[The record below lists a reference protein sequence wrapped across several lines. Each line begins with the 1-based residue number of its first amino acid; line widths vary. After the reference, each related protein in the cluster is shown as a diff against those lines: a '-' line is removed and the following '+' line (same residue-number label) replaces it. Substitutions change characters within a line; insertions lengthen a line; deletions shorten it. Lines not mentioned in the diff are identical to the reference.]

1 MASSLRCCCLTDPG
15 VQVFAWRKEQ
25 EGKDV
30 AEPYIISKYIENPM
44 LVGGRKF
51 DMRLYVL
58 VNSFAPLQIYMYR

>member
-1 MASSLRCCCLTDPG
+1 M
-15 VQVFAWRKEQ
+15 QVFAWRKEQ
-25 EGKDV
+25 ESKDV
-30 AEPYIISKYIENPM
+30 AEPYIISKYIENPL